1 MEKPLKK
8 HGPWPIR
15 ILRLLTLRGCII
27 EKILPVSNFKVAIM
41 ASGSGSNAENLLSY
55 AAESGLFTVERVI
68 TDQPGAGVISRCEK
82 FEVDCFVVPFI
93 KEDESEPFSKVKAR
107 QELKVMAI
115 LNERKVEWVFLAGYM
130 RILSSKFIKQFS
142 LIDKE
147 KSKIVNIHPALLP
160 QFPGIDAYE
169 QAWKAGVLESGVT
182 VHHVDEGIDT
192 GSIIA
197 QERFIRSETDDFTSF
212 KKRGMNLE
220 YKLYKKA
227 VEKLF
232 QDSPYE

>member
-1 MEKPLKK
+1 
-8 HGPWPIR
+8 
-15 ILRLLTLRGCII
+15 
-27 EKILPVSNFKVAIM
+27 M

-55 AAESGLFTVERVI
+55 ALDSGLYSVECVI

-82 FEVDCFVVPFI
+82 YGVDCFVVPFTRLD
-93 KEDESEPFSKVKAR
+93 KTESFSEVKFR
-107 QELKVMAI
+107 QEQKVMAI
-115 LNERKVEWVFLAGYM
+115 LNEKKVEWVFLAGYM

-142 LIDKE
+142 LRDKF

-160 QFPGIDAYE
+160 QFPGANAYE
-169 QAWKAGVLESGVT
+169 QAWKAGVQVSGVT

-192 GSIIA
+192 GNIIA
-197 QERFIRSETDDFTSF
+197 QEKFERVDSDDFLSF
-212 KKRGMNLE
+212 KNRGMNLE

-232 QDSPYE
+232 QDNLYE

>member
-1 MEKPLKK
+1 
-8 HGPWPIR
+8 
-15 ILRLLTLRGCII
+15 
-27 EKILPVSNFKVAIM
+27 M

-55 AAESGLFTVERVI
+55 AAESGLFSVECVI

-82 FEVDCFVVPFI
+82 FGVDCYVVPFE
-93 KEDESEPFSKVKAR
+93 KKDADEAFSQVKLR
-107 QELKVMAI
+107 QEQKVMAI
-115 LNERKVEWVFLAGYM
+115 LNEKKVEWVFLAGYM

-160 QFPGIDAYE
+160 QFPGINAYE
-169 QAWKAGVLESGVT
+169 QAWEAGVSVSGVT

-192 GSIIA
+192 GNIIA
-197 QERFIRSETDDFTSF
+197 QEEFERSKNDDFSSF
-212 KKRGMNLE
+212 KKRGLNLE

-232 QDSPYE
+232 QDNLYE